1 VPYHSRIVALNK
13 RELMIN
19 MPSHQALNGRS
30 VWLRRKNPRPCTWL
44 AQTKMPRSDEPDD
57 SPAVDVEVAKD
68 ELDAYS
74 AAGARQQMMRN
85 GVDPEAFDAGFRFM
99 QQLDELQQQQRAQH
113 AFEAKAPAEA
123 PAAAAGPSIIP
134 WGSILGIV
142 LGGLILTG
150 KVNIFAIIGEAV
162 SGFVLLIVGL
172 PLVLIGAGRWAW
184 SALAVEGLCP
194 VCGEPVTL
202 VKAQTIP
209 CLSCGTMLVVEKG
222 KPARAAD
229 FTTQVDL
236 SGRQTRSRNVVDV
249 EVEVVDDKRK
259 G

>member
-1 VPYHSRIVALNK
+1 MALNK

-19 MPSHQALNGRS
+19 MPSHQALNGRTSSS
-30 VWLRRKNPRPCTWL
+30 VWLHPRPCTWL

-57 SPAVDVEVAKD
+57 APAVDVEVAKD

-74 AAGARQQMMRN
+74 RAAGARQQMMRN
-85 GVDPEAFDAGFRFM
+85 GVDPDAFDAGFRFM
-99 QQLDELQQQQRAQH
+99 QQLEELQQQQRAQQ
-113 AFEAKAPAEA
+113 AFEAEA

-162 SGFVLLIVGL
+162 SGFVLLIVGV

-184 SALAVEGLCP
+184 SALAVEGRCP

-209 CLSCGTMLVVEKG
+209 CLSCGTMLVVEQG